1 MKRLEM
7 SNSKYQEW
15 EMLVGLEVHVE
26 LNTRSKLFSS
36 ASNKFGEE
44 PNTNIS
50 VVCTGQPGVLPVLN
64 KEVVHKA
71 VLLGCALN
79 ADISLLS
86 HFDRKSYFYPDSPR
100 NFQIT
105 QFEAPIIKNGTLTTF
120 VNGQEKKFY
129 ISQAHIEDDAGM
141 LKHFNSFAGVDYN
154 RAGVPLIEI
163 VSTPCM
169 FSSEDAVAYATA
181 LKSLLSYINISDC
194 NMEEGSLRF
203 DANISVRP
211 RGSKGLRNK
220 VEIKNL
226 NSFTFLSMALDYEAN
241 KQIEAYISNPNQP
254 FDKVVPQATFRWDTE
269 KKRTVLMRLK
279 ESAADYRYF
288 REPDLPSIRLTQA
301 YIEKMRSLLPELP
314 YQKLNR
320 YIKDMNLP
328 RDTAEILVEDRALAT
343 FFEEAQKTCL
353 NLKSLANWIIVEF
366 GGRFKQAK
374 TNLINSGISARSI
387 ADLVNMIDQGIITG
401 KIAKTFADIM
411 VEDPT
416 QSPDIILKN
425 NPDILPLSDNEFIET
440 VIEDVLNNNLA
451 SVTDYKNG
459 KTKALAFLIGQVM
472 KMTKGKAPPKIVNDL
487 LLKKLQ

>member
-1 MKRLEM
+1 M
-7 SNSKYQEW
+7 SSNKYQDW
-15 EMLVGLEVHVE
+15 EILIGLEVHVE

-36 ASNKFGEE
+36 APNKFGEE

-50 VVCTGQPGVLPVLN
+50 FVCTGQPGALPVLN
-64 KEVVHKA
+64 REAVHKA
-71 VLLGCALN
+71 VLLGCALD
-79 ADISLLS
+79 AEISLLS

-105 QFEAPIIKNGTLTTF
+105 QYERPIIKNGHITTL
-120 VNGQEKKFY
+120 VNGQEKTFY

-163 VSTPCM
+163 VSTPCI
-169 FSSEDAVAYATA
+169 FSSEEAVAYAVA
-181 LKSLLSYINISDC
+181 LKSLLSYLDISDC

-211 RGSKGLRNK
+211 KGSKELRNK

-226 NSFTFLSMALDYEAN
+226 NSFTFLGLALDYEAN
-241 KQIEAYISNPNQP
+241 RQIEAYKTNSGTAI
-254 FDKVVPQATFRWDTE
+254 DKVIPQATYRWDTE

-288 REPDLPSIRLTQA
+288 REPDLPSVRLTHT
-301 YIEKMRSLLPELP
+301 YIEKIRSLLPELP
-314 YQKLNR
+314 YIKLKR
-320 YIKDMNLP
+320 YVEGLFLPKDV
-328 RDTAEILVEDRALAT
+328 AEILVENRMLAY
-343 FFEEAQKTCL
+343 FFEEAQQTCT

-366 GGRFKQAK
+366 GGRFKQTTK
-374 TNLINSGISARSI
+374 TLVSSGISAKSV
-387 ADLVNMIDQGIITG
+387 ADLVNLIDKGTITG

-416 QSPDIILKN
+416 QTPDSILKS
-425 NPDILPLSDNEFIET
+425 NPDILPLADNELIKKI
-440 VIEDVLNNNLA
+440 IEDILNNN
-451 SVTDYKNG
+451 SESIIDYKNG
-459 KTKALAFLIGQVM
+459 KTKALAFLVGQVM
-472 KMTKGKAPPKIVNDL
+472 KATKGKAPPKIVNDL
-487 LLKKLQ
+487 LLERLS

>member
-1 MKRLEM
+1 M
-7 SNSKYQEW
+7 SSNEYQDW
-15 EMLVGLEVHVE
+15 EVLIGLEVHVE
-26 LNTRSKLFSS
+26 LNTQSKLFSS
-36 ASNKFGEE
+36 APNKFGEE

-50 VVCTGQPGVLPVLN
+50 FVCTGQPGALPVLN
-64 KEVVHKA
+64 REAVHKA

-79 ADISLLS
+79 AEISLLS

-105 QFEAPIIKNGTLTTF
+105 QYERPIIKNGQITTLI
-120 VNGQEKKFY
+120 NGQEKVFY

-169 FSSEDAVAYATA
+169 FSSEEAVAYAVA
-181 LKSLLSYINISDC
+181 LKSLLSYIGISDC

-211 RGSKGLRNK
+211 KGSKELRNK
-220 VEIKNL
+220 VEVKNL
-226 NSFTFLSMALDYEAN
+226 NSFTFLGLALDYEAN
-241 KQIEAYISNPNQP
+241 RQIEAYRAYSGTAI
-254 FDKVVPQATFRWDTE
+254 DKVIPQATYRWDTE

-279 ESAADYRYF
+279 ESAEDYRYF
-288 REPDLPSIRLTQA
+288 REPDLPSVRLTHE
-301 YIEKMRSLLPELP
+301 YIEKMYSLLPELP
-314 YQKLNR
+314 YLKLKR
-320 YIKDMNLP
+320 YVEELFLPKDI
-328 RDTAEILVEDRALAT
+328 AEILVENKMLAD
-343 FFEEAQKTCL
+343 FFEEAQKNCT

-366 GGRFKQAK
+366 GGRFKQTTK
-374 TNLINSGISARSI
+374 TLISSGISAKSV
-387 ADLVNMIDQGIITG
+387 ADLVSLIDKGTITG

-416 QSPDIILKN
+416 QTPDSILKS
-425 NPDILPLSDNEFIET
+425 NPDILPLADNELIKKI
-440 VIEDVLNNNLA
+440 IEDILKNNSE
-451 SVTDYKNG
+451 SVIDYKNG

-472 KMTKGKAPPKIVNDL
+472 KATKGKAPPKVVNDL
-487 LLKKLQ
+487 LLERLS